1 MFIMHNPY
9 KKTYHLVVPSW
20 HKTSCQGISD
30 NHSSNTLSFRKSSPR
45 ALKTKKLN
53 QPFRMDSSS
62 EEQGSDWPISANP
75 GALNWGILALEM
87 HRRHHRTL
95 LRKKLLVLQ
104 IGGSGSFY
112 TCIHFQDKR
121 AWVQMQQNPNSLDN
135 PKLHLQRKPSVTG
148 NYNSH
153 HMPQRGQRGCF
164 ISTWEQ
170 GEGRWLRT
178 HTWTVAALPSTHIL
192 S

>member
-1 MFIMHNPY
+1 MFPHWGGNAGRDKFQE
-9 KKTYHLVVPSW
+9 KKSLWVSEKPPQGPWKPRNSISPSEW
-20 HKTSCQGISD
+20 IPLQRSRAQTGPSVQ
-30 NHSSNTLSFRKSSPR
+30 TL
-45 ALKTKKLN
+45 
-53 QPFRMDSSS
+53 
-62 EEQGSDWPISANP
+62 

-87 HRRHHRTL
+87 HRRHHRTF

-104 IGGSGSFY
+104 IGGSSSFY

-170 GEGRWLRT
+170 GEGRWLCA
-178 HTWTVAALPSTHIL
+178 HT
-192 S
+192 